1 MDSNKNI
8 IAAISLS
15 AAIIVLWALFFS
27 PSPEDREKIKQKRID
42 SVKSLDAPEIENSET
57 NNLLSRKEALNKDKR
72 IVFENDNVKGSISL
86 KGAIID
92 DLLFKNYNEK
102 LEGTKKV
109 VLLNPRNASNTYYL
123 ETGWVTNNKNIDLPN
138 NKSKWKVEGN
148 TKLSPG
154 NDVKLIWKN
163 AQGLAF
169 EKIISID
176 NKFLFTVNQKI
187 KNNTNKIYNF
197 YPYSQIIRKN
207 IPKDIVNFFILHEG
221 PLGVFDDQL
230 VEKDYDDVIDKKYS
244 INAEKGFLG
253 ITDKYWLT
261 SLIPEKNKN
270 FRADFEYSEK
280 FKISYIETEALEA
293 QPNNQISNKVDIVI
307 AAKEVDVIDEYNEKL
322 GLSKFD
328 LVIDWGWFYWIVKP
342 LFFLNDYFFKLAG
355 NYGLAIILITVCLR
369 LLFFP
374 LNNYA
379 FRSMSRMK
387 ILQPEMAR
395 LKEVHK
401 DDKMKLQQAIM
412 QLYKKEGVNPVSGCV
427 PILISIPFF
436 FAIYKMLFVTIEMR
450 HQPFFGWIKDLSEKD
465 PTSIFNLFGLIPW
478 APPEFLIIGG
488 LPVLMGLTMW
498 AQQKLNPAPQDDIQK
513 KIFMFF
519 PVFLTVI
526 LAPFPSGLVLYWT
539 ANNILT
545 MAQQYVIMKRTT
557 VKTSQ

>member
-42 SVKSLDAPEIENSET
+42 SVKSLDAPAIENSET
-57 NNLLSRKEALNKDKR
+57 NNLLSRNDALSKDKR
-72 IVFENDNVKGSISL
+72 IIFENDNVKGSISL

-102 LEGTKKV
+102 LKGIRKV
-109 VLLNPRNASNTYYL
+109 VLLNPRNASDTYYL
-123 ETGWVTNNKNIDLPN
+123 ETGWVSNNKNIDLPN
-138 NKSKWKVEGN
+138 NKSKWKVDGN

-163 AQGLAF
+163 AQGLTF

-207 IPKDIVNFFILHEG
+207 IPRDIVNFFILHEG

-230 VEKDYDDVIDKKYS
+230 VEKDYDNVIDKKYS

-280 FKISYIETEALEA
+280 FKISYIETDALEA
-293 QPNNQISNKVDIVI
+293 QPNKQISNKVDIVI

-328 LVIDWGWFYWIVKP
+328 LVIDWGWFYWIVKN

-355 NYGLAIILITVCLR
+355 NYGVAIILITVCLR
-369 LLFFP
+369 LVFFP

-478 APPEFLIIGG
+478 SPPDFLIIGA